1 MEDGEIIELYW
12 RRDEAAIVHSEEK
25 YGAYCSAIICRIL
38 RLPED
43 VEECLGDTWMAA
55 WNAIPPR
62 RPAVLRT
69 FLGRLS
75 RNLSINRALH
85 YKARKRGGGE
95 VTAALE
101 EEPELAYIYMA
112 NASVPACVE
121 AIRACGR
128 EGRVRVLTHDNSPEN
143 RALLRAGTVDFVIGQ
158 NLAYQSY
165 KALAVLFDAA
175 AEHRVPERDCFYPET
190 PIFNAENC

>member
-1 MEDGEIIELYW
+1 
-12 RRDEAAIVHSEEK
+12 
-25 YGAYCSAIICRIL
+25 
-38 RLPED
+38 
-43 VEECLGDTWMAA
+43 
-55 WNAIPPR
+55 
-62 RPAVLRT
+62 
-69 FLGRLS
+69 
-75 RNLSINRALH
+75 
-85 YKARKRGGGE
+85 
-95 VTAALE
+95 
-101 EEPELAYIYMA
+101 MA

-128 EGRVRVLTHDNSPEN
+128 EGRIRVLTHDNSPEN

-175 AEHRVPERDCFYPET
+175 AEHRLPERNCFYPET